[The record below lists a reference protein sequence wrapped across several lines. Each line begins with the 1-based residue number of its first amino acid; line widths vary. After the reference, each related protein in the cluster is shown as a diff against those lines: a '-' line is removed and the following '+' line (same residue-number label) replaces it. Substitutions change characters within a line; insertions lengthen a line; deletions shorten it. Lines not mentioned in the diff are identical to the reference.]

1 MPDSRTPGWGRFA
14 AGELPLV
21 LREMAAVLRSGR
33 VKVAQQAVTRY
44 LWLADGTVRTITS
57 SLEQEKLGGWLVA
70 RGLLDP
76 DVVLDALM
84 HKSGA
89 ERFGRVLVARGLID
103 DDRLREELESRT
115 ITIAARMLREE
126 GELEPE
132 PDIVVEPDSAVVDLG
147 PVPLFVAAA
156 RRIPDIGQFRTLA
169 HEARWTATLDGRS
182 GTAGV
187 ELMPLESFILSQLAA
202 PIMVEELGRRAG
214 EAGPQVTRALLVLFS
229 AGLAV
234 PCTEGGTP
242 ILSARSLRRPRP
254 DLPSANPQLREVLEQ
269 VDPDSRPVFTP
280 FVSHQDVRRPPTHSQ
295 VDQAEREK
303 ATALHMLETGG
314 DTLRAYRLLS
324 RAAEVSP
331 DVHALVQLAQIEQAN
346 PQWRGRA
353 LERLKQATE
362 LQPTCTPAW
371 LALAN
376 YWGMRGRR
384 DKQRRCLE
392 RILSYDEGN
401 LEVRNALSLLDKAR

>member
-1 MPDSRTPGWGRFA
+1 MPYPLQPGHGRFA

-21 LREMAAVLRSGR
+21 LREMAARLQSGR

-44 LWLADGTVRTITS
+44 LWLADGTVRAITS
-57 SLEQEKLGGWLVA
+57 SLEQEKLGGWLIA
-70 RGLLDP
+70 RGLLDA
-76 DVVLDALM
+76 DVVHDALIR
-84 HKSGA
+84 KTGS

-126 GELEPE
+126 GELETEPGVVAE
-132 PDIVVEPDSAVVDLG
+132 PDCTIVDLG

-156 RRIPDIGQFRTLA
+156 RRVPDISQFHTLA
-169 HEARWTATLDGRS
+169 REGRWTATLAGRG
-182 GTAGV
+182 GTGGV
-187 ELMPLESFILSQLAA
+187 ELMPIESFVLSQLSG
-202 PIMVEELGRRAG
+202 PVTVDELGRRAG
-214 EAGPQVTRALLVLFS
+214 EAGPQVARALLVLFA

-242 ILSARSLRRPRP
+242 LLGGRAPRRPRL
-254 DLPSANPQLREVLEQ
+254 DLPSANPQLREVLDQ
-269 VDPDSRPVFTP
+269 VDPESRPAFATP
-280 FVSHQDVRRPPTHSQ
+280 VPGHAVRRPPTRDQ
-295 VDQAEREK
+295 IRQAEREK
-303 ATALHMLETGG
+303 VIALRMLQMG
-314 DTLRAYRLLS
+314 DNTLKAYRLLS
-324 RAAEVSP
+324 RAVAVVP
-331 DVHALVQLAQIEQAN
+331 DAMALVQLAHIEQAN
-346 PQWRGRA
+346 PLWRGRA

-376 YWGMRGRR
+376 YWSTRGQR

-392 RILSYDEGN
+392 RILTYDKAN
-401 LEVRNALSLLDKAR
+401 LEVRHALSLLDKQH